1 MNTNVHTLP
10 IAEHPKAREAR
21 EKATAYSRERKE
33 EKEKIKRA
41 VAAHKLHFLSLG
53 RYTFCYRIDK
63 RNVIEIS
70 SSIRHPGDKHDP
82 HIGRMQVLTR
92 FACNNRMHL
101 RMPSGVRSPR
111 EFLTLMFMY
120 LE

>member
-21 EKATAYSRERKE
+21 EKSAARTF

-41 VAAHKLHFLSLG
+41 VAAHGVHFFALG
-53 RYTFCYRIDK
+53 RYTFCYRVDK
-63 RNVIEIS
+63 RNVLEIS
-70 SSIRHPGDKHDP
+70 SSIRHPDDKHDP
-82 HIGRMQVLTR
+82 HVGRMQALVR
-92 FACNNRMHL
+92 FAANNRMHL
-101 RMPSGVRSPR
+101 RMPNDLKSPR
-111 EFLTLMFMY
+111 DFLTTMFMY